1 MIIYLIGNSNSN
13 MAINLVLLC
22 LELQGLSK
30 LIFKTNLFTTSVC
43 HLQGET
49 LPRVVTISL
58 GIR

>member
-13 MAINLVLLC
+13 VAINLVLLF

-30 LIFKTNLFTTSVC
+30 LIFKTNLFGTSVC
-43 HLQGET
+43 HLQHET